1 MTIDPGK
8 EKQVLDDRPPF
19 FRTWTGVYAVVL
31 GFLGLLILLFA
42 LLTRLLA

>member
-1 MTIDPGK
+1 VTIDP
-8 EKQVLDDRPPF
+8 EKARQVLDDRPPF
-19 FRTWTGVYAVVL
+19 LRTWSGVYAAVL